1 MENENLKIIS
11 LKEALKLNLSIPN
24 YQRPYRWSTESASLL
39 FNDIYSAYKSNIP
52 EYRIGSIVL
61 HNNNIEL
68 EIVDGQQ
75 RITTL
80 SILTYCFYK
89 VLKLDKYKE
98 LSSLLNKKETF
109 DVLSSKSIVENY
121 EIIGSELKPF
131 IKYALEN
138 CSVVEIVTNSE
149 QESFQFF
156 DSQNSRGK
164 ALAPQDLLKSYHLRE
179 MSDSSE
185 SEKIKIINSWEN
197 EKQKEL
203 SLFFEY
209 NLYPLIQWYRNKP
222 GLYYSSKKI
231 NSFKGIKQ
239 NNKYHFSIYHKA
251 ANLYIEHFNSEGMY
265 ELTNGEKINQ
275 FQLTQPLIA
284 GKRFFLYVLYY
295 FNLYKQVIKLIDSKI
310 ESDLISTYG
319 SGNSYVRNLFINVVI
334 FFIDKFNIE
343 ELTESRLEFLFKW
356 AYSLRVVMHSVYPET
371 INKYALGSWDSRIN
385 SGLNLFTKISEMQNP
400 QELDSIIL
408 EKVTEEQL
416 ESYKSTKYKNIWNK
430 IFGENQ

>member
-121 EIIGSELKPF
+121 EILKRHCEIIGSELKPF

-149 QESFQFF
+149 
-156 DSQNSRGK
+156 
-164 ALAPQDLLKSYHLRE
+164 
-179 MSDSSE
+179 
-185 SEKIKIINSWEN
+185 
-197 EKQKEL
+197 
-203 SLFFEY
+203 
-209 NLYPLIQWYRNKP
+209 
-222 GLYYSSKKI
+222 
-231 NSFKGIKQ
+231 
-239 NNKYHFSIYHKA
+239 
-251 ANLYIEHFNSEGMY
+251 
-265 ELTNGEKINQ
+265 
-275 FQLTQPLIA
+275 
-284 GKRFFLYVLYY
+284 
-295 FNLYKQVIKLIDSKI
+295 
-310 ESDLISTYG
+310 
-319 SGNSYVRNLFINVVI
+319 
-334 FFIDKFNIE
+334 
-343 ELTESRLEFLFKW
+343 
-356 AYSLRVVMHSVYPET
+356 
-371 INKYALGSWDSRIN
+371 
-385 SGLNLFTKISEMQNP
+385 
-400 QELDSIIL
+400 
-408 EKVTEEQL
+408 
-416 ESYKSTKYKNIWNK
+416 
-430 IFGENQ
+430 